1 MKTNKAL
8 LLVLLC
14 IMSLT
19 AACGPRNQT
28 APAKESDGL
37 TIYTTVYP
45 LYDFTKTIVG
55 NRGHVETLI
64 PAGADPH
71 DFELSLKQTAK
82 LYEADLFIYLGESM
96 EPWAEKL
103 AGELEGKGVAVIEA
117 GKGLVKNDDPHIWLD
132 PILAKEI
139 SARIC
144 ERLVS
149 IDREQEGTFKE
160 NLAKLMDDFDQLD
173 EDFKALAQKAV
184 HKDLVVS
191 HAFLGYVADRYGFN
205 QIAITGLS
213 PQDDPS
219 PKKMGELVEFCK
231 ANGIKYIFAE
241 QGEVQKLA
249 STLAEEVGAEIL
261 TLNPL
266 GSLRQEDMDAGQ
278 DYFSIMRANLKL
290 LNQALA
296 GE

>member
-45 LYDFTKTIVG
+45 LYDFTKKIVG

-82 LYEADLFIYLGESM
+82 LYDADLFIYLGESM

-103 AGELEGKGVAVIEA
+103 AGELEGKGVAVI
-117 GKGLVKNDDPHIWLD
+117 
-132 PILAKEI
+132 
-139 SARIC
+139 
-144 ERLVS
+144 
-149 IDREQEGTFKE
+149 
-160 NLAKLMDDFDQLD
+160 
-173 EDFKALAQKAV
+173 
-184 HKDLVVS
+184 
-191 HAFLGYVADRYGFN
+191 
-205 QIAITGLS
+205 
-213 PQDDPS
+213 
-219 PKKMGELVEFCK
+219 
-231 ANGIKYIFAE
+231 
-241 QGEVQKLA
+241 
-249 STLAEEVGAEIL
+249 
-261 TLNPL
+261 
-266 GSLRQEDMDAGQ
+266 
-278 DYFSIMRANLKL
+278 
-290 LNQALA
+290 
-296 GE
+296 